1 MRRHFSYRA
10 ILLAVVLTA
19 SSVPARAASRYIE
32 FILDASG
39 SMNGPLENNQTKI
52 SEAKKFLSTIFRDM
66 SKWSH
71 PPFVAIRV
79 FGNAPS
85 KPKDC
90 ADSQLI
96 LPFGPVPKPEEL
108 KRILDGVR
116 PRGQT
121 PLGHTVD
128 LTRTDF
134 PKDIREREIYLITDG
149 KETCGGS
156 VPDVVKNHR
165 AQGKDIRLYIV
176 ALKLPP
182 ADAAAVEKIA
192 RDAGGEMWRADS
204 MDELRAMAQRLTSTL
219 QMPTTLAHVPLPSLT
234 PGVLPGAPSAKHPD
248 EKIVKDAPREKAADV
263 AAVPTPV
270 APPKLEPPPNKL
282 TDDPHPVRLAKDGAR
297 GRARRAG
304 FLSLL
309 VPGLGQ
315 WVEGESVRGPVTLV
329 GEGGL
334 VLAASLVS
342 DRVAKQVD
350 RQMRDQYQY
359 QFVRFGAGAEW
370 IAQAAGTVVRFWP
383 HEPRRVSAGA
393 AVAKSLVVPGWGLW
407 SCGYYETAL
416 NVLAWEGF
424 FAWWATRGVWIN
436 PEHFNGERQQLLSF
450 NVAALMA
457 VHAAQ
462 IVMTGHAA
470 RNANDRHEASTLSLD
485 AAPGRLG
492 LRWAK
497 RFGNTPPSR

>member
-1 MRRHFSYRA
+1 MRRRFLFPLSL
-10 ILLAVVLTA
+10 ILLLCAA
-19 SSVPARAASRYIE
+19 PIQARPRYIE

-39 SMNGPLENNQTKI
+39 SMNGPLENKQSKI
-52 SEAKKFLSTIFRDM
+52 SEAKKFLATIFQDM
-66 SKWSH
+66 AKWGQ

-108 KRILDGVR
+108 KKILDGVR

-121 PLGHTVD
+121 PLGYTVD
-128 LTRTDF
+128 MTRTDF
-134 PKDIREREIYLITDG
+134 PQDIREREIYLITDG

-156 VPDVVKNHR
+156 VPDALKAHR
-165 AQGKDIRLYIV
+165 AQGKDVRLYIV

-182 ADAAAVEKIA
+182 ADAAAVEAIA
-192 RDAGGEMWRADS
+192 REAGGEMWSANS
-204 MDELRAMAQRLTSTL
+204 MDELRSMAQRLTSSL
-219 QMPTTLAHVPLPSLT
+219 QMPANLAHIPLPSLT
-234 PGVLPGAPSAKHPD
+234 PGSLPGAPAAKTPD
-248 EKIVKDAPREKAADV
+248 EKIAKE
-263 AAVPTPV
+263 TPKEQPAGV
-270 APPKLEPPPNKL
+270 TALLKSLDPPALDPPPNKL
-282 TDDPHPVRLAKDGAR
+282 TDDPHPVTLARNGKR
-297 GRARRAG
+297 GRALRAG

-315 WVEGESVRGPVTLV
+315 WVEGESVRGPITFV

-342 DRVAKQVD
+342 DHVAKQVD
-350 RQMRDQYQY
+350 RRMRDQYQY
-359 QFVRFGAGAEW
+359 QFIRFGAGAEW
-370 IAQAAGTVVRFWP
+370 ISQAAGTVVRFWP
-383 HEPRRVSAGA
+383 HEPRRVSPGA
-393 AVAKSLVVPGWGLW
+393 AVAKSLVLPGWGLW
-407 SCGYYETAL
+407 SSGYYETAL

-450 NVAALMA
+450 NLAALMA

-462 IVMTGHAA
+462 IVMTGHAVQNMNRRYDA
-470 RNANDRHEASTLSLD
+470 GTLSLD
-485 AAPGRLG
+485 AAPGRMG
-492 LRWAK
+492 LRWTR
-497 RFGNTPPSR
+497 RFGRRPA